1 MWPPLAHQE
10 IVGNKSTTLL
20 TSLWAHLIQCAELL
34 SKLLEPNF
42 KYLPGMDLTT
52 DVIFLVV
59 SSANSDLFSYI
70 FATGVGC
77 KIRYVDI
84 TGLKNIP

>member
-1 MWPPLAHQE
+1 
-10 IVGNKSTTLL
+10 
-20 TSLWAHLIQCAELL
+20 
-34 SKLLEPNF
+34 
-42 KYLPGMDLTT
+42 MDLTT

-77 KIRYVDI
+77 KIRYIDI
-84 TGLKNIP
+84 TGIRIFHILVLELPV

>member
-1 MWPPLAHQE
+1 
-10 IVGNKSTTLL
+10 
-20 TSLWAHLIQCAELL
+20 
-34 SKLLEPNF
+34 
-42 KYLPGMDLTT
+42 MDLTT

-59 SSANSDLFSYI
+59 SSVNSDLFSYI

-84 TGLKNIP
+84 TGLKNIPSVSARVTCIIKFSVEKARMLRLKIWILSFLNGSRYLS

>member
-1 MWPPLAHQE
+1 
-10 IVGNKSTTLL
+10 
-20 TSLWAHLIQCAELL
+20 
-34 SKLLEPNF
+34 
-42 KYLPGMDLTT
+42 MDLTT

-70 FATGVGC
+70 FATGVAC

-84 TGLKNIP
+84 TGLKNIPEC